1 MSAFFML
8 GNFYK
13 AKNAAENDFVYSD
26 EMKKFVDN
34 FKFWCIIYLVS
45 RC

>member
-1 MSAFFML
+1 MSVFFML

-13 AKNAAENDFVYSD
+13 AENAAENDFVYSN
-26 EMKKFVDN
+26 EMKKIVDN